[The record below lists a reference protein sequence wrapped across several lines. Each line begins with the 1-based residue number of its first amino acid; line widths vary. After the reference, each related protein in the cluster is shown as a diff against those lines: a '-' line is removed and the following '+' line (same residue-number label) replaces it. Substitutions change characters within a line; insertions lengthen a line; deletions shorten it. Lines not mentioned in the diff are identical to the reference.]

1 MIGIGLGIVVYAV
14 LASFVLWLRRRGTD
28 DGSVS
33 LAAVIA
39 TWLTYLVHAD
49 TVVAAAFLDP
59 WRISVDE
66 HAALVAGVAIG
77 CVGMV
82 LFVLSSGTLLSGAQ
96 ISELRP
102 WRLVTTGPYER
113 CRHPQD
119 QSWILLLLAVAIIG
133 RSPLAVLIV
142 LIFFWFLT
150 RLWEQEEQQLEEW
163 FDEEWVAYRAET
175 PSFAGTRRGSPAGP
189 VSHIHSE

>member
-1 MIGIGLGIVVYAV
+1 MIGIGLGIVVYVV
-14 LASFVLWLRRRGTD
+14 LATFVLWLRRRGTD

-33 LAAVIA
+33 FAAVIA

-59 WRISVDE
+59 WRIPVNED
-66 HAALVAGVAIG
+66 AALVAGVMTG
-77 CVGMV
+77 CVG
-82 LFVLSSGTLLSGAQ
+82 LTAFVLSSRTLLSRAQ

-102 WRLVTTGPYER
+102 RRLVTTGPYER

-133 RSPLAVLIV
+133 RSPLALVVV

-150 RLWEQEEQQLEEW
+150 RLWQQEEQQLEGW
-163 FDEEWVAYRAET
+163 FEEEWVAYRAQT
-175 PSFAGTRRGSPAGP
+175 PGFVVPGQGSLAGVVTHPDPR
-189 VSHIHSE
+189 